1 MLDSLTAAA
10 LSEQLNT
17 KFRMQLE
24 SSEPV
29 VLELIAVEDFGVS
42 GRQERFSILFKGPL
56 EPAIWQGMVRMDHDH
71 FGTLDLFIVA
81 IGRDED
87 GIRYEAVFNRL
98 RTPEPK
104 AD

>member
-1 MLDSLTAAA
+1 MLDDLTAAA

-17 KFRMQLE
+17 KFRIHLE
-24 SSEPV
+24 SSGTIE
-29 VLELIAVEDFGVS
+29 LDLIAVEDFGVS

-81 IGRDED
+81 IGREED
-87 GIRYEAVFNRL
+87 GMRYEAVFNRL
-98 RTPEPK
+98 RKPEPK
-104 AD
+104 TD